1 MCGQCHCYFVVE
13 GDGSVYPCDFYCM
26 DEYRLGSVRDT
37 FSELITGETAES
49 FVAASIPRADA
60 CTDCEFYSLCR
71 GGCRRWREPFI
82 DGKPG
87 LNYLCEG
94 YRLFFEHAQERI
106 TKLGQTIIDPRARL
120 KL

>member
-26 DEYRLGSVRDT
+26 DEYRLGTVRSP
-37 FSELITGETAES
+37 FSELTGSETAES
-49 FVAASIPRADA
+49 FEAASIPIVGE
-60 CTDCEFYSLCR
+60 CTDCQYFSLCR
-71 GGCRRWREPFI
+71 GGCRRWREPFV

-94 YRLFFEHAQERI
+94 YKLFFEHTKERI
-106 TKLGQTIIDPRARL
+106 GKLGQTIIDPRARRNL
-120 KL
+120 